1 VIRAEA
7 REGVS
12 MREACQRRLGFTFDG
27 VARGVGKHW
36 RLAPELSS
44 IWDEHGAPPHLA
56 ALARAGNDLTRLMYR
71 PSAKHEAG
79 IKLLM
84 FHYGYTLKLKEDDVP
99 PIWERAVEETRLMF
113 GTLGVMVGSHTSLS
127 LPTS

>member
-1 VIRAEA
+1 
-7 REGVS
+7 

-71 PSAKHEAG
+71 PSPKHEAG